1 MDPTYRTIHDPPRIL
16 VAEDD
21 ADMRTLVAEAL
32 RRDGYVVETA
42 ADGGRMLVALAQQW
56 IDARGAHLVDL
67 IVSDL
72 RMPVCSGLQ
81 ILEQLRAA
89 RWDNPVILMTAFG
102 DDEVR
107 RRAHALGALLFD
119 KPFDI
124 HALRTAVASMLRG

>member
-1 MDPTYRTIHDPPRIL
+1 MNRTTHDPPRVL

-21 ADMRTLVAEAL
+21 PDMRALVAEAL

-42 ADGGRMLVALAQQW
+42 ADGGRMLVALARQW

-67 IVSDL
+67 VVSDL
-72 RMPVCSGLQ
+72 RMPICSGLQ

-107 RRAHALGALLFD
+107 RRALALGALLFD
-119 KPFDI
+119 KPFDL
-124 HALRTAVASMLRG
+124 HELRAAVASVLRG